1 MTYFIRW
8 RFSASVPKAHSS
20 EPFHSRDLA
29 IQNAW
34 VLQRVRTHELWIE
47 DSEGRR
53 IEADE
58 IRRNYDYFA
67 GQRAVGSRLTL
78 P

>member
-1 MTYFIRW
+1 MTYFIKW

-34 VLQRVRTHELWIE
+34 VLLRVRTHELWIE
-47 DSEGRR
+47 DGKGHRLEV
-53 IEADE
+53 DE
-58 IRRNYDYFA
+58 IRRNGEYFA
-67 GQRAVGSRLTL
+67 QQRAAG
-78 P
+78 